1 MNLTD
6 QKITLLPQERDGT
19 CQFTGRLVV
28 TRAAHELLGPLVILQ
43 ALVLVRKQVVEKGGL
58 DRLQV
63 IDVQGRRLWIIDDVS
78 VVTALLPEDY

>member
-6 QKITLLPQERDGT
+6 QKITLLTQERDGT

-28 TRAAHELLGPLVILQ
+28 TRAAHELFGPLVVLE

-63 IDVQGRRLWIIDDVS
+63 LDVEGQRLWIIDDGE